1 MQDMYGSELFPDKE
15 TEKEFDAI
23 LNAVQD
29 EIEADERNVTI
40 LNALRMKQF
49 QFAYACLRYITQ
61 EDETISVTYKLCE
74 PFKTMGSVTVEGEES
89 LEFYNSKYLA
99 RAIEFAS
106 NVEVYPLANGC
117 VRMTLTFHGLTK
129 PIE

>member
-23 LNAVQD
+23 LNAVQN